1 MKTIELSSEMKT
13 EYISSLY
20 ECFNTGRN
28 FEIFLNYFFAENR
41 ISEIICNN
49 ECYSLDQLAVSG
61 NDIINEFGVYGKIV
75 GEYLEKLLVLVCCG
89 KLENDK
95 KTLLEY
101 LKKMESK

>member
-1 MKTIELSSEMKT
+1 M
-13 EYISSLY
+13 
-20 ECFNTGRN
+20 RN
-28 FEIFLNYFFAENR
+28 GLIKNLFIALNYYGTYAPKNYDEVVQAKNR

-61 NDIINEFGVYGKIV
+61 NDIINEFGVKGKIV
-75 GEYLEKLLVLVCCG
+75 GEYLEKLLALVCSG

-95 KTLLEY
+95 EILIEY

>member
-1 MKTIELSSEMKT
+1 M
-13 EYISSLY
+13 
-20 ECFNTGRN
+20 RN
-28 FEIFLNYFFAENR
+28 GLIKNLFIALNYYGTYAPKNCDEVVQAKNR

-61 NDIINEFGVYGKIV
+61 NDIINEFGVKGKIV
-75 GEYLEKLLVLVCCG
+75 GEYLEKLLALVCSG